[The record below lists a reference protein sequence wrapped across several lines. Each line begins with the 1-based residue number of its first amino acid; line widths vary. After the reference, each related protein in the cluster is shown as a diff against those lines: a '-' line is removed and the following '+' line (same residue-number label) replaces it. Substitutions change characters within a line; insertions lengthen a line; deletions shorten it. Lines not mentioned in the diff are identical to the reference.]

1 MKKLLPLTSLIIVF
15 DQVSKLFVRKYFIFE
30 GSSLAII
37 PNVFHL
43 TFIYNKG
50 AAFGLLE
57 NKQWFFILI
66 AITLIVAAY
75 LLRAELREAKAVT
88 QYGVALLLGGAIG
101 NLIDRIILGK
111 VVDFFDFMIWPI
123 FNIADITICIGVGL
137 ILWSTWTESTNE

>member
-1 MKKLLPLTSLIIVF
+1 M
-15 DQVSKLFVRKYFIFE
+15 
-30 GSSLAII
+30 
-37 PNVFHL
+37 
-43 TFIYNKG
+43 
-50 AAFGLLE
+50 
-57 NKQWFFILI
+57 I

-123 FNIADITICIGVGL
+123 FNIADIVINAGVGML
-137 ILWSTWTESTNE
+137 IVEMIWEPHEERAHESSEN